1 MKGIRRLLLTSGSI
15 AVAAKV
21 PVRDTTPKY
30 CANGADNVCF
40 RFGIPQSS
48 ADSGSG
54 NIYFQIQ
61 APSTYSWVALG
72 TGDQMSGSNIFVMYQ
87 DGSGNL
93 TLSPRL
99 GTGHSMP
106 KEDTSSSAAKLGL
119 LAGSG
124 VVNGIMTANVV
135 CPNCES
141 WNGGSGSLSLTD
153 TASQWIAAWKSGSS
167 LATTSKSASISQ
179 HDDYDQFQL
188 DLTKATVSSDSNPF
202 LEADTQDPGTGSGSG
217 GGSSGGGGGSN
228 DPGAVG
234 PGNPFAP
241 VVGGRRRD
249 TALVAHSV
257 IMTATFAALYP
268 LGSMLMPLTGSWVA
282 HAIWQAVAFIMMWV
296 GFGLGI
302 RVAQDRNML
311 FNNAHTKLGTSVVV
325 LLLIQPILGV
335 MHHKYFLK
343 YRERG
348 AISYAHIWWGR
359 ILLILAVVNGGL
371 GFKLANA
378 GNSAVIAYAIIAAV
392 CFGIYAIVKS
402 WAVVRRGR
410 QSGPHFRKSDNFTH
424 QQRYPVGRQPYRP
437 RNRV

>member
-1 MKGIRRLLLTSGSI
+1 MKTIRGSLLASGLI
-15 AVAAKV
+15 ASNAVHA
-21 PVRDTTPKY
+21 TTPKY
-30 CANGADNVCF
+30 CATGADNVCF

-72 TGDQMSGSNIFVMYQ
+72 TGDQMKGSSMFVMYQ

-99 GTGHSMP
+99 GTGHSAP

-124 VVNGIMTANVV
+124 VVNGVMTANVV

-141 WNGGSGSLSLTD
+141 WNGGSLSLTD
-153 TASQWIAAWKSGSS
+153 TASEWIAAWKSGSS
-167 LATTSKSASISQ
+167 LATASKSASITQ
-179 HDDYDQFQL
+179 HDDHDQFQL
-188 DLTKATVSSDSNPF
+188 DLTQATVSSDTNPF
-202 LEADTQDPGTGSGSG
+202 LEADTADPGSGSG
-217 GGSSGGGGGSN
+217 GGSIGGGGDSDN
-228 DPGAVG
+228 PGVVVG
-234 PGNPFAP
+234 PGNPFGP
-241 VVGGRRRD
+241 VGGGKRRD
-249 TALVAHSV
+249 GALVAHSV

-268 LGSMLMPLTGSWVA
+268 LGSMLMPLIGSWIA
-282 HAIWQAVAFIMMWV
+282 HAIWQSVAFVLMWV
-296 GFGLGI
+296 GFGLGV

-311 FNNAHTKLGTSVVV
+311 FNNTHTRLGTAVVF
-325 LLLIQPILGV
+325 LLLIQPVLGI

-348 AISYAHIWWGR
+348 VISYAHIWWGR

-371 GFKLANA
+371 GLKLTNA
-378 GNSAVIAYAIIAAV
+378 GNSAVVAYCIIAAV

-410 QSGPHFRKSDNFTH
+410 QQGPHFRKSDNFTH
-424 QQRYPVGRQPYRP
+424 KQRYPVGRQPYRP

>member
-1 MKGIRRLLLTSGSI
+1 MKAIRGSLLASGLI
-15 AVAAKV
+15 ASNAVHA
-21 PVRDTTPKY
+21 TTPKY
-30 CANGADNVCF
+30 CPTGADNVCF

-54 NIYFQIQ
+54 NIYFQIR

-72 TGDQMSGSNIFVMYQ
+72 TGDQMKGANIFVMYQ

-99 GTGHSMP
+99 GTGHSEP

-124 VVNGIMTANVV
+124 VVNGVMTANVV

-141 WNGGSGSLSLTD
+141 WNGGSLSLTD
-153 TASQWIAAWKSGSS
+153 TASKWIAAWKSGSS

-179 HDDYDQFQL
+179 HDDHDQFQL
-188 DLTKATVSSDSNPF
+188 DLTQATVSSDSNPF
-202 LEADTQDPGTGSGSG
+202 LEADTEDPGSGSG
-217 GGSSGGGGGSN
+217 GGSTGGGGGGSD
-228 DPGAVG
+228 DPGVVAG

-241 VVGGRRRD
+241 GVGRTRRNA
-249 TALVAHSV
+249 ALVAHSV

-268 LGSMLMPLTGSWVA
+268 LGAMLMPLTGSWIA
-282 HAIWQAVAFIMMWV
+282 HAIWQTVAFVMMWV
-296 GFGLGI
+296 GFGIGM

-311 FNNAHTKLGTSVVV
+311 FNNTHTKLGTAVVF
-325 LLLIQPILGV
+325 LLLIQPVLGV

-348 AISYAHIWWGR
+348 VVSYAHIWWGR
-359 ILLILAVVNGGL
+359 ILLTTAIVNGGL
-371 GFKLANA
+371 GLKLSNAN
-378 GNSAVIAYAIIAAV
+378 NSAVVAYSIIAAV

-410 QSGPHFRKSDNFTH
+410 QQGPHLRKSDNFTH

>member
-1 MKGIRRLLLTSGSI
+1 MCDALHSTKSSADEPPPKTCSGDRGILILMNEQNSVASI
-15 AVAAKV
+15 AVHA
-21 PVRDTTPKY
+21 TTPKY
-30 CANGADNVCF
+30 CATGADNVCF

-72 TGDQMSGSNIFVMYQ
+72 TGDQMKGSNMFVMYQ

-93 TLSPRL
+93 TLSSRL

-106 KEDTSSSAAKLGL
+106 EEDTSSSAAALGL

-124 VVNGIMTANVV
+124 VANGVMVANVV
-135 CPNCES
+135 CPNCET
-141 WNGGSGSLSLTD
+141 WNGGSLSLTD
-153 TASQWIAAWKSGSS
+153 TASKWIAAWKSGSS

-179 HDDYDQFQL
+179 HDDHDQFQL
-188 DLTKATVSSDSNPF
+188 DLTQATVSSDSNPF
-202 LEADTQDPGTGSGSG
+202 LEADVEEPGTGSG
-217 GGSSGGGGGSN
+217 GGSNGGGGSD
-228 DPGAVG
+228 DPGDGVG

-249 TALVAHSV
+249 AALVAHSG

-268 LGSMLMPLTGSWVA
+268 LGSMLMPLAGSWIA
-282 HAIWQAVAFIMMWV
+282 HAVWQTVAFAMMWI

-302 RVAQDRNML
+302 HVAQERNMPV
-311 FNNAHTKLGTSVVV
+311 LG
-325 LLLIQPILGV
+325 I
-335 MHHKYFLK
+335 MHHKYFVK

-348 AISYAHIWWGR
+348 AVSYAHIWWGR
-359 ILLILAVVNGGL
+359 ILLTLAVVNGGL
-371 GFKLANA
+371 GLKLTDAS
-378 GNSAVIAYAIIAAV
+378 NSAVIAYCIVAAV

-402 WAVVRRGR
+402 WAVIRRGR
-410 QSGPHFRKSDNFTH
+410 QGGPHFRKSDNFTH